1 MAQATILL
9 EQIRPILEL
18 AETSGID
25 IASLVQKP
33 VRPGAPMRDDTLP
46 ADISIAD
53 YFRLQRDIARA
64 SDDLTARF
72 SSRKLT
78 YKTGHF
84 VVSQLQQAK
93 SLLAA
98 MESLVEHFNMMHGDA
113 YNSLR
118 FSGNRVSLVVDD
130 SSFPYRFRG
139 NQDLVELIGDCLLIK
154 THCLL
159 DSLSNGRADEALQ
172 RVRLLRRRGT
182 VIESQNRFWSVPVD
196 YGTPTYELVYDFDLA
211 CQPLRIRDA
220 VDLSTDGLFARVISY
235 LEDHAAQED
244 HKSVTARTLDL
255 IDGGLTLQNDVA
267 RKLGMSVATHRR
279 RLSEEGSHF
288 RNLLLET
295 KLRRAEAMLK
305 RGCSV
310 AHTTEELSYSDIRA
324 FNRAFKRWKGLTP
337 AAFAQAFQS

>member
-9 EQIRPILEL
+9 TQIRPILEL

-25 IASLVQKP
+25 TASLINASGPPAENADSGK
-33 VRPGAPMRDDTLP
+33 AP
-46 ADISIAD
+46 AEINIAD
-53 YFRLQRDIARA
+53 YFRIQRDIARV

-93 SLLAA
+93 SLLTA

-118 FSGNRVSLVVDD
+118 FSDNRVSLVVDD

-139 NQDLVELIGDCLLIK
+139 DQELTQLIGDCLLIK

-159 DSLSNGRADEALQ
+159 DSLSNGGADEALL
-172 RVRLLRRRGT
+172 RVKLLRKRGP
-182 VIESQNRFWSVPVD
+182 VIERQNRFWTVPVD
-196 YGTPTYELVYDFDLA
+196 YGAPAYELIYDFDLA
-211 CQPLRIRDA
+211 CQPLRIRDQ

-235 LEDHAAQED
+235 LEDRRALSD
-244 HKSVTARTLDL
+244 HQSVTARTLDL
-255 IDGGLTLQNDVA
+255 IDGGVTLQTEVA
-267 RKLGMSVATHRR
+267 RKLGVSVATYRR

-288 RNLLLET
+288 RELLLET

-337 AAFAQAFQS
+337 AAFAQEFQS